1 MVVFRGHKTPIKA
14 VDSDVMLI
22 WRLTV
27 STNDKNIRR
36 TEPILFYCEL

>member
-14 VDSDVMLI
+14 VDSDVVLI

-36 TEPILFYCEL
+36 TEPIMFNFEL

>member
-27 STNDKNIRR
+27 STNDNSIRR
-36 TEPILFYCEL
+36 TEPILFNCEL